1 MSYENPWLY
10 DGVAFESENI
20 EDYFG
25 FCYLLT
31 DLENGK
37 KYIGRKYFYQN
48 RKKKGQRRRVRS
60 ESDWKTYYSSSKK
73 VQHLVQEFG
82 SARFKREIL
91 GLWKKKGQ
99 VNYNET
105 KLLFNHNVLEEVDDK
120 GEKLYYNDNIMNRY
134 FSTLMEE
141 KTWHFIFIML
151 YYKGKWIKDLKS

>member
-10 DGVAFESENI
+10 DGKIFESEDI

-37 KYIGRKYFYQN
+37 MYIGRKYFHKN
-48 RKKKGQRRRVRS
+48 RKKKGQRKRVRS

-82 SARFKREIL
+82 GARFKREIL

-105 KLLFNHNVLEEVDDK
+105 KLLFNHNVLEAVNHH

-141 KTWHFIFIML
+141 KT
-151 YYKGKWIKDLKS
+151 

>member
-1 MSYENPWLY
+1 M
-10 DGVAFESENI
+10 
-20 EDYFG
+20 
-25 FCYLLT
+25 
-31 DLENGK
+31 
-37 KYIGRKYFYQN
+37 YIGRKYFHKN
-48 RKKKGQRRRVRS
+48 RKKKGQRKRVRS

-82 SARFKREIL
+82 GARFKREIL

-105 KLLFNHNVLEEVDDK
+105 KLLFNHNVLEAVNHH

-141 KTWHFIFIML
+141 KT
-151 YYKGKWIKDLKS
+151 

>member
-1 MSYENPWLY
+1 MSYKNPWLY
-10 DGVAFESENI
+10 DGVVFESENI

-31 DLENGK
+31 DLENEK
-37 KYIGRKYFYQN
+37 MYIGRKYFYQN
-48 RKKKGQRRRVRS
+48 RKKKGQRKRVRS

-73 VQHLVQEFG
+73 VKHLVQEFG
-82 SARFKREIL
+82 GARFKREIL

-105 KLLFNHNVLEEVDDK
+105 KLLFNHNVLEAVDDK

-141 KTWHFIFIML
+141 KT
-151 YYKGKWIKDLKS
+151 

>member
-10 DGVAFESENI
+10 NGEVFESEDI

-25 FCYLLT
+25 FCYLLSDRDT
-31 DLENGK
+31 GK
-37 KYIGRKYFYQN
+37 MYIGRKYFHKN
-48 RKKKGQRRRVRS
+48 RKKKGQRKRVRS

-73 VQHLVQEFG
+73 VQQLVQESG
-82 SARFKREIL
+82 ENRFKREIL
-91 GLWKKKGQ
+91 SLWKKKGQ

-105 KLLFNHNVLEEVDDK
+105 KLLFNHNVLEAVNHR

-141 KTWHFIFIML
+141 KT
-151 YYKGKWIKDLKS
+151 